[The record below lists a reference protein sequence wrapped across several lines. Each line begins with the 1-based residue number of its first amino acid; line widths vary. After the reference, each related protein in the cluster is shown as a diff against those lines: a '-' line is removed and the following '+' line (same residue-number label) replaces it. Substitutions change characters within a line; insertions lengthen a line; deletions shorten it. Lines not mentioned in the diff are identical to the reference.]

1 MRYEK
6 LFEYVGI
13 RIRSTGIGFIGHEAK
28 SIVCCHRSWS
38 MVGPG
43 WGIVDDSKQLAYL
56 VL

>member
-13 RIRSTGIGFIGHEAK
+13 RIRSTGIGFIGHEAE
-28 SIVCCHRSWS
+28 SVVCCHRSWS